1 MSLLKSIYRL
11 KRLDSLIKKE
21 ATGTA
26 EEFAEKIGISRSM
39 LMINLD
45 EMREMGALIKFCPI
59 RKTYYYAE
67 EFNLLIGNM
76 VRIKGG
82 NNIGIDT
89 SPLQGL
95 NHNLIKDIN
104 HYQLQ

>member
-45 EMREMGALIKFCPI
+45 EMREMGAMIKFCPD
-59 RKTYYYAE
+59 RPTRQRFAKVE
-67 EFNLLIGNM
+67 
-76 VRIKGG
+76 
-82 NNIGIDT
+82 
-89 SPLQGL
+89 PLQHA
-95 NHNLIKDIN
+95 NSSHSI
-104 HYQLQ
+104 

>member
-1 MSLLKSIYRL
+1 MSLLKSIDRL
-11 KRLDSLIKKE
+11 KRLDSFIKKE

-45 EMREMGALIKFCPI
+45 EMKEMGALIKFCPT
-59 RKTYYYAE
+59 RKTYYYVQ

-82 NNIGIDT
+82 NNAGIDI
-89 SPLQGL
+89 SPLLGF
-95 NHNLIKDIN
+95 NHNPIKDLN
-104 HYQLQ
+104 YYQLQ